1 MSNSFHWTSFGRTA
15 QSKYCKGCS
24 GPRGDCGGFHER
36 ERTNSPHCSI
46 LKTPGWGGGI
56 HLRNTSQISKT
67 IKSEEIIIAFL
78 KIFVF
83 RFSLHIQILQNHT
96 VTPAWCTKT
105 LSHNCR
111 PICCEETL
119 HSWAPCEQAKRCYD
133 IFLYY
138 KKSVSRQR
146 TQCWHSWWLRTQ
158 GVSIVIEL

>member
-1 MSNSFHWTSFGRTA
+1 MKCQILFIEHLLVELRSLSTA
-15 QSKYCKGCS
+15 RAVLALEGTAEDSM
-24 GPRGDCGGFHER
+24 RER
-36 ERTNSPHCSI
+36 EDQLTTLLDSKNTRV
-46 LKTPGWGGGI
+46 GGGI

-133 IFLYY
+133 IFLFY
-138 KKSVSRQR
+138 KKSVSRQ
-146 TQCWHSWWLRTQ
+146 
-158 GVSIVIEL
+158 